1 MPLSQ
6 GRGNVMSALKIAV
19 VTKEWPP
26 AVYGGA
32 GVHVVE
38 LTQALRAVDG
48 VNVDVHCFGGPRED
62 AFGYSTPSQFE
73 DANPAVQA
81 LVTDLEIAS
90 HLGGVDVVHSHT
102 WYANMAGH
110 IAALQYKI
118 PHIVSAHSLEPLR
131 PWKSEQLGGG
141 YAISS
146 WAEKSAYEAAAAII
160 AVSDGMRADVLAAYP
175 SIDPNKVVTIRNG
188 VDTTKFAPNHD
199 GSVATKFGVT
209 GPYAIFVGRIT
220 RQKGLAHLLRAW
232 KDVPEEYGLVLAA
245 GSPDE
250 VGIGNEVA
258 ELIAELQKT
267 RTNIWWI
274 KDMLPHKELT
284 AMLTGAEL
292 FICPSVYEPLG
303 IVNLEAMACETAVLA
318 SRVGGIP
325 EVVSHKVTGEL
336 VDYTGDA
343 LPFEKSLTDSI
354 TRLMSQPE
362 LLEKYGAAGRMR
374 TVTEFGWDEVAAAT
388 IALYRRVIA

>member
-1 MPLSQ
+1 
-6 GRGNVMSALKIAV
+6 MSALKIAV

-274 KDMLPHKELT
+274 KDMLP
-284 AMLTGAEL
+284 
-292 FICPSVYEPLG
+292 
-303 IVNLEAMACETAVLA
+303 
-318 SRVGGIP
+318 
-325 EVVSHKVTGEL
+325 
-336 VDYTGDA
+336 
-343 LPFEKSLTDSI
+343 
-354 TRLMSQPE
+354 
-362 LLEKYGAAGRMR
+362 
-374 TVTEFGWDEVAAAT
+374 
-388 IALYRRVIA
+388 